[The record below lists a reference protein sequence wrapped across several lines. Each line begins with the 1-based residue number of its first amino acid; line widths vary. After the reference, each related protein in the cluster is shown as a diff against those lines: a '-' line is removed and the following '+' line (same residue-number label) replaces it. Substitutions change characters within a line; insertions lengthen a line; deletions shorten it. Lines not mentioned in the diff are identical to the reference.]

1 MNLFDKLKIYGPKK
15 FLEYSLD
22 EIRKIVFYRLLNG
35 SYSQNREDL
44 VIDKLLKNVKRGFY
58 IDIGA
63 YDPYRFSNTYRF
75 YKKGWNGVNIEPDSN
90 NYLKFVKKRSRD
102 INLNIGIGPKE
113 GKFLFYRF
121 FPDTL
126 STFSEKSVNKYKKEG
141 FKLVNKVKIPVK
153 KLTYVFSK
161 YCAKR
166 EISFMSI
173 DVEGNE
179 IEILKSNNWG
189 RYRPKIICAESYVS
203 SSENKYVK
211 ERSKLE
217 KFMESKN
224 YKLVYSNKV
233 NVIYKDL
240 SDSLKKNT

>member
-15 FLEYSLD
+15 FLEYSLG
-22 EIRKIVFYRLLNG
+22 ETKKIIFYRLLRG

-44 VIDKLLKNVKRGFY
+44 VIDKLLGDIKRGFY
-58 IDIGA
+58 VDIGA

-75 YKKGWNGVNIEPDSN
+75 YKKGWNGINIEPDSN

-102 INLNIGIGPKE
+102 INLNIGIGLKE
-113 GKFLFYRF
+113 GKFLFYKF

-126 STFSEKSVNKYKKEG
+126 STFYEKNANKYKKEG
-141 FKLVNKVKIPVK
+141 FKLVNKIKLPVK
-153 KLTYVFSK
+153 KLSYVFSK
-161 YCAKR
+161 YCANQ

-173 DVEGNE
+173 DIEGNE
-179 IEILKSNNWG
+179 IEILKSNNWNK
-189 RYRPKIICAESYVS
+189 YRPKIICAESYS
-203 SSENKYVK
+203 SSKSKQAK

-217 KFMESKN
+217 RFMESKN
-224 YKLVYSNKV
+224 YKLAYSNNV

-240 SDSLKKNT
+240 SYALRKNT